1 MFYEVALNGG
11 FTGKGVKDPKGYAAS
26 YISSV
31 KRLKDFLNEKYN
43 GVENYLKLMQ
53 EL

>member
-1 MFYEVALNGG
+1 MG
-11 FTGKGVKDPKGYAAS
+11 TKGVKDPKGYAAS

-31 KRLKDFLNEKYN
+31 KRLKDFFDEKYN